1 MNTNKPALVES
12 TYQRDGQWYT
22 MAVIDKST
30 AHERLATDDEIAA
43 AKPAKAAE
51 PKADH
56 PANPPAKKVTKAKAK
71 K

>member
-12 TYQRDGQWYT
+12 TYQRDGKWYT

-43 AKPAKAAE
+43 QKSTPNKSPDLVTPPNKA
-51 PKADH
+51 
-56 PANPPAKKVTKAKAK
+56 TKAKAK

>member
-1 MNTNKPALVES
+1 MNTNKPALVQS
-12 TYQRDGQWYT
+12 TYQRDGEWYT

-43 AKPAKAAE
+43 QKSTPNKSPDLVTTTKKAPAK
-51 PKADH
+51 
-56 PANPPAKKVTKAKAK
+56 KAKAK